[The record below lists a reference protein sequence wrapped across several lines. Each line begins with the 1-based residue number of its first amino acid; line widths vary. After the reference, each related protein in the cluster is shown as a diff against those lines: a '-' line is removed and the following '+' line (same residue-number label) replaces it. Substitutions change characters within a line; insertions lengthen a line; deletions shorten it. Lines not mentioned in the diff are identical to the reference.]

1 MKQLI
6 FLLFTLIASRQT
18 IAQDTECL
26 KKMRTGNF
34 IYSDQGSQ
42 SVIIRT
48 DKLQTEIFNNGQ
60 SRLILKIK
68 WTSETTYVLKLKK
81 AINAPGCLKKG
92 YRVTTTIISCSGDE
106 YVGASTSKKCG
117 DITTTYIRTK

>member
-1 MKQLI
+1 MKFIVFIIFSVLTIQQLV
-6 FLLFTLIASRQT
+6 
-18 IAQDTECL
+18 AQDTECL

-34 IYSDQGSQ
+34 IYSDQGAQ

-92 YRVTTTIISCSGDE
+92 DRITTTIISCSGDE

>member
-1 MKQLI
+1 MKFVVFIIFSVLTIQQL
-6 FLLFTLIASRQT
+6 A
-18 IAQDTECL
+18 AQDTECL

-92 YRVTTTIISCSGDE
+92 DRVTTTIISCSGDE

>member
-1 MKQLI
+1 MKFIVFIVFSVLTTQQLV
-6 FLLFTLIASRQT
+6 
-18 IAQDTECL
+18 AQDTECL

-117 DITTTYIRTK
+117 DITTTYIRTN

>member
-1 MKQLI
+1 
-6 FLLFTLIASRQT
+6 
-18 IAQDTECL
+18 
-26 KKMRTGNF
+26 
-34 IYSDQGSQ
+34 
-42 SVIIRT
+42 VIIRT

-92 YRVTTTIISCSGDE
+92 DRVTTTIVSCSGDE

-117 DITTTYIRTK
+117 DITTTYIRTN